1 VIRLAAILVLALG
14 AVAALTR
21 PPQGGRLNLR
31 SAVPNSTPIK
41 LLTKSHLSLTADL
54 AWIRMTS
61 MATSVKY
68 PEDGK
73 ALVAWGRFVTDLD
86 PRMLWAY
93 GMGGLLGP
101 LRLGDTVYNLPEALD
116 LMERG
121 TRAIP
126 GDFRLFLYL
135 AYTQLDL
142 GDDPA
147 GAAATLRRAA
157 AVPGVPDYVGPLATR
172 LLAQSGQF
180 GAAREFAQQMAE
192 SDDPLTRETFQRRLL
207 EIEREE
213 ACTALEVAVRA
224 FASQRGREPA
234 ALTELVGAGL
244 LAALPTDPL
253 GGQFVLEADG
263 GVQTTSGARLRA
275 FRSREAP

>member
-1 VIRLAAILVLALG
+1 MRLAAILLLALG
-14 AVAALTR
+14 AVGALSR

-73 ALVAWGRFVTDLD
+73 ALIAWGRFVTDLD
-86 PRMLWAY
+86 PQLLWAY

-101 LRLGDTVYNLPEALD
+101 QRLGDAVHNLPEALD
-116 LMERG
+116 LLERG

-142 GDDPA
+142 AGDPA
-147 GAAATLRRAA
+147 AAAATLRRAA
-157 AVPGVPDYVGPLATR
+157 TVPGVPAYVGPLAAR

-180 GAAREFAQQMAE
+180 GAAREFARQMAE
-192 SDDPLTRETFQRRLL
+192 SEDPLTRETFQRRLL

-213 ACTALEVAVRA
+213 ACTAIEAAARA
-224 FASQRGREPA
+224 YASERGREPA
-234 ALTELVGAGL
+234 ALAELVDAGL
-244 LAALPTDPL
+244 LAGPPIDPL
-253 GGQFVLEADG
+253 GGQFVLQGDG
-263 GVQTTSGARLRA
+263 GVLTTSGPRLRA
-275 FRSREAP
+275 FHPQETP